1 MFRISY
7 VVVIFA
13 FGASTSNMSHS
24 FSLSGTIG
32 SVVTRDSRAFRK
44 RRHGTFASV
53 MNTNENEELASAI
66 ASINEKNEELKSQ
79 LDELR
84 ENDFFRLY
92 SCDMMGSCEYMP
104 QELFECYSESC
115 EIYPVDDELIPVEM
129 KDVDANEHAFD
140 LDDWS
145 RWDMPSE
152 DYYSTSDFPEEYTGY
167 DGSEVWQFIHQH
179 ICFNVDKVDDDTE
192 WKADFNKIVSG
203 LHSSISAHI
212 VNGIQEKNDNEED
225 ISEEQW
231 TDAEDEFTRRLS
243 PTGENSNAIDN
254 LYFGYMIMLGAVS
267 KARNR
272 LLEECA
278 SGSIDEKSA
287 KPLKL
292 ILASPLLDDP
302 IIGIASQNLQAHAFK
317 NDDTVGALW
326 EARMR
331 CRDLMRIMNCVQCNK
346 CRFHGKIQS
355 LGLSAAMQI
364 LLGKGG
370 KGCSIGTLRRVEL
383 AALMTT
389 TAKFSTAVQICRDM
403 SN

>member
-1 MFRISY
+1 M
-7 VVVIFA
+7 
-13 FGASTSNMSHS
+13 
-24 FSLSGTIG
+24 
-32 SVVTRDSRAFRK
+32 
-44 RRHGTFASV
+44 FASV
-53 MNTNENEELASAI
+53 MNTDADEELTLAI
-66 ASINEKNEELKSQ
+66 ASINEKNEEIKSQ

-115 EIYPVDDELIPVEM
+115 EIYPVDDELIPVAM
-129 KDVDANEHAFD
+129 KDVDSNEYKFD

-152 DYYSTSDFPEEYTGY
+152 DYYSTSEFPEEYTGY
-167 DGSEVWQFIHQH
+167 DGSEVWRFIHQH

-192 WKADFNKIVSG
+192 WKTDFNKVVSG

-212 VNGIQEKNDNEED
+212 VIGIQDKIEREED
-225 ISEEQW
+225 ISEEKW
-231 TDAEDEFTRRLS
+231 TDAEDEFVRRLS
-243 PTGENSNAIDN
+243 PSGENPNAIDN
-254 LYFGYMIMLGAVS
+254 LYFGYMIMLAAVS
-267 KARNR
+267 KARDR
-272 LLEECA
+272 LLEECT
-278 SGSIDEKSA
+278 SGSIDETAA

-292 ILASPLLDDP
+292 ILSSPLLDDAR
-302 IIGIASQNLQAHAFK
+302 IGMASQNLQAHAFK

-331 CRDLMRIMNCVQCNK
+331 FRDLMRIMNCVQCNK

-370 KGCSIGTLRRVEL
+370 EGCNIGTLRRVEL

-389 TAKFSTAVQICRDM
+389 TAKFATAVQVCREM
-403 SN
+403 SS